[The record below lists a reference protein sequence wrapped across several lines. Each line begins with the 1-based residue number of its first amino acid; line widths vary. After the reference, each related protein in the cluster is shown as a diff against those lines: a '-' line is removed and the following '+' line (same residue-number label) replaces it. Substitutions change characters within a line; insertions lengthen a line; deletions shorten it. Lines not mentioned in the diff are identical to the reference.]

1 MRRRAREEQP
11 ATDRRTRLWGRRARE
26 QQPATDRRTRLW
38 GRRVREQK
46 LDIGRVKRIRLLGTR
61 QRVRRLLQQ
70 LNGLAARAKPLLERI
85 RPPVPDTAA
94 DQTPTKSVRA
104 SVLSATLCLGMA
116 ALLVSGK
123 IVEIADRLPLG
134 PDRDRWL
141 EAATETDRLANRLAL
156 NRPYDLLRDLRGAGD
171 DAGQQIDVIGEV
183 DDLLQLEF
191 GAATEQPP
199 TTTTSALPEEAVAVP
214 TTSVS
219 TTDTSGT
226 TTATATATATDT
238 SDTATATDTD
248 TATAT
253 ATATDT
259 SGTATATDTDTATAT
274 ATATD
279 TSGTTTATD
288 TDTATATATD
298 TSDTS
303 DTATATDTSDT
314 SDTAT
319 ATDTSGTTDTA
330 TATTTTTT
338 TSTTTTTVP
347 PEPPSYVRP
356 APVSSDSPLRTFV
369 AGDSQAFYLG
379 HGLRESRLSDVLDI
393 TLNQR
398 HSTGLAR
405 PSYFNWPV
413 HFFAIAAQFDPEV
426 VVATLG
432 SNDWQSMMS
441 LEGQT
446 LGRGS
451 DEWRAEWRRRLG
463 VAFDVLEAPHRQV
476 IWVGLP
482 PTRSDEFREGYAVMN
497 QLAVTAAAERDF
509 VTMIDIWDM
518 FGGDEPYRD
527 AVPPPGDPEG
537 RPVDVRHQDGVHL
550 NQTGSRWV
558 VDLINDEIE
567 RIVAAVSPEATA
579 APEPEPE
586 PAPS

>member
-1 MRRRAREEQP
+1 MR
-11 ATDRRTRLWGRRARE
+11 RRARE

-38 GRRVREQK
+38 GRRAREQK
-46 LDIGRVKRIRLLGTR
+46 LDIGRIKRVRFPGAR
-61 QRVRRLLQQ
+61 RRVRRLLQR
-70 LNGLAARAKPLLERI
+70 LDGLAARAKPLLERI

-94 DQTPTKSVRA
+94 DQTPTKSVRT

-156 NRPYDLLRDLRGAGD
+156 NRPYDLLRDLRSAGD

-191 GAATEQPP
+191 GAAMEQLP
-199 TTTTSALPEEAVAVP
+199 TTTASALPEEAVAVP
-214 TTSVS
+214 TTSVATTDRS
-219 TTDTSGT
+219 GTTTATDTSGTTDTATTDTSGT
-226 TTATATATATDT
+226 T
-238 SDTATATDTD
+238 
-248 TATAT
+248 
-253 ATATDT
+253 
-259 SGTATATDTDTATAT
+259 
-274 ATATD
+274 TATD

-288 TDTATATATD
+288 TA
-298 TSDTS
+298 
-303 DTATATDTSDT
+303 
-314 SDTAT
+314 

-330 TATTTTTT
+330 TATITTTT

-356 APVSSDSPLRTFV
+356 APVSPDSPLRTFV

-379 HGLRESRLSDVLDI
+379 HGLRESRLSDMLDI

-432 SNDWQSMMS
+432 SNDWQSMTS
-441 LEGQT
+441 PEGQT

-482 PTRSDEFREGYAVMN
+482 PSRSDEFREGYAVMN
-497 QLAVTAAAERDF
+497 QLAAEAAAERDF

-527 AVPPPGDPEG
+527 AVPPAGDPEG

>member
-1 MRRRAREEQP
+1 MR
-11 ATDRRTRLWGRRARE
+11 RRARE

-46 LDIGRVKRIRLLGTR
+46 LDIGRVKRIRFLGTR

-70 LNGLAARAKPLLERI
+70 INGLAARAKPLLERI

-94 DQTPTKSVRA
+94 DQTPTKSVRT

-141 EAATETDRLANRLAL
+141 EAATETDRLADRLAL

-214 TTSVS
+214 TTSV
-219 TTDTSGT
+219 
-226 TTATATATATDT
+226 ATTDT
-238 SDTATATDTD
+238 SDTAT
-248 TATAT
+248 
-253 ATATDT
+253 DT
-259 SGTATATDTDTATAT
+259 SG
-274 ATATD
+274 TATD

-288 TDTATATATD
+288 TSGTT
-298 TSDTS
+298 
-303 DTATATDTSDT
+303 
-314 SDTAT
+314 T
-319 ATDTSGTTDTA
+319 ATDTSGTT
-330 TATTTTTT
+330 TATTTTATAT

-379 HGLRESRLSDVLDI
+379 HGLRESQLSDVLDI

-446 LGRGS
+446 LSRGS

-497 QLAVTAAAERDF
+497 QLAATAAAERDF

>member
-1 MRRRAREEQP
+1 MR
-11 ATDRRTRLWGRRARE
+11 RRARE

-38 GRRVREQK
+38 GRRAREQK
-46 LDIGRVKRIRLLGTR
+46 LDIGRVKRIRFLGTR

-94 DQTPTKSVRA
+94 DQTPTKSVRT

-141 EAATETDRLANRLAL
+141 EAATESDRLADRLAL

-171 DAGQQIDVIGEV
+171 DAGQQIDVIGDV

-214 TTSVS
+214 TTSV
-219 TTDTSGT
+219 
-226 TTATATATATDT
+226 AT
-238 SDTATATDTD
+238 
-248 TATAT
+248 
-253 ATATDT
+253 
-259 SGTATATDTDTATAT
+259 
-274 ATATD
+274 TD

-288 TDTATATATD
+288 TSGTT
-298 TSDTS
+298 
-303 DTATATDTSDT
+303 
-314 SDTAT
+314 T

-379 HGLRESRLSDVLDI
+379 HGLRESHLSDVLDI

-413 HFFAIAAQFDPEV
+413 HFFAIAVQFDPEL

-446 LGRGS
+446 LSRGS

-497 QLAVTAAAERDF
+497 QLAATSAAERDF

-527 AVPPPGDPEG
+527 AVPPPGVPEG
-537 RPVDVRHQDGVHL
+537 RPVDVRQQDGVHL

-567 RIVAAVSPEATA
+567 RIIAAVSPEATA

-586 PAPS
+586 PAPG